1 MPMNHHEIESCVIKA
16 KTGNAEALLELIEQ
30 YKPFIFK
37 TAKDYNIKG
46 FDIYD
51 LAQIG
56 YITLINCAEKYKIGS
71 HTFSSYAFNAIK
83 NAFRYAARQNNKYS
97 EEYSLNAP
105 VQGDDFESSEYIEC
119 IASTENIEEDLIKL
133 EGNIRLKSAVAALSE
148 EELEFVILVYF
159 SSITVKTYAIKKG
172 LTYLQAIRF
181 KNKILE
187 KLSKKIG
194 RNPI

>member
-1 MPMNHHEIESCVIKA
+1 MNHHEIESCVIKA
-16 KTGNAEALLELIEQ
+16 KTGNTEALLELIEQ

-46 FDIYD
+46 YDVYD

-105 VQGDDFESSEYIEC
+105 VQGDNFESSEYVEC
-119 IASTENIEEDLIKL
+119 IASTENIEEELIKL
-133 EGNIRLKSAVAALSE
+133 EGNRRLKAAIAALSE
-148 EELEFVILVYF
+148 AELEFVIMVYF
-159 SSITVKTYAIKKG
+159 SNVTVKTYAEKKG
-172 LTYLQAIRF
+172 LSYIQAIRF

-187 KLSKKIG
+187 KLLNNMWKNSI
-194 RNPI
+194 